1 MKKNLMVRFMT
12 AAMCVSIAVGAAA
25 CSRTDPAAPAS
36 TTETSAKAESSDKAE
51 SSGKAESTTEVSAP
65 AGTDDSTDAPAAVI
79 PQEIPGA
86 DPSTWSPFTDCDSLS
101 EAEETVGFKMTIPES
116 INGYSVVSY
125 AVMKEYHLLQVQFEA
140 DENHYITIRKA
151 VDVND
156 ISGDYNVYKETGTAT
171 VDGIEVTLKGND
183 GNICLA
189 TWTSGEYAYSIM
201 CADLTDIG
209 ETPSHGLSV
218 DQMTALVAAVR

>member
-1 MKKNLMVRFMT
+1 
-12 AAMCVSIAVGAAA
+12 
-25 CSRTDPAAPAS
+25 
-36 TTETSAKAESSDKAE
+36 
-51 SSGKAESTTEVSAP
+51 
-65 AGTDDSTDAPAAVI
+65 
-79 PQEIPGA
+79 
-86 DPSTWSPFTDCDSLS
+86 
-101 EAEETVGFKMTIPES
+101 MTIPES